1 MFLQSDAAGG
11 AIVAPLTPAPA
22 GAGLR
27 WGMNPARRSAF
38 SVRLAPLALL
48 LGAALLTGQA
58 AQAAAPKPPPTS
70 SATPVR
76 ASAAEQ
82 AAMTR
87 GRTLVQDFYAVRLDG
102 LWRAFSPDV
111 RAQWGT
117 LTDFQAFRRGGLAQY
132 GPERQVV
139 QERTFTRG
147 PEVFYVRSA
156 AFEKAPE
163 LVWAVVLGFTG
174 AQVTTFGIAL
184 EDDRSDAP
192 VALHRA
198 SR

>member
-1 MFLQSDAAGG
+1 
-11 AIVAPLTPAPA
+11 
-22 GAGLR
+22 
-27 WGMNPARRSAF
+27 MNPAHRRAF
-38 SVRLAPLALL
+38 PVLTLL
-48 LGAALLTGQA
+48 LGAALHGGPGTG
-58 AQAAAPKPPPTS
+58 AAAKVPPPASTPAS
-70 SATPVR
+70 TAATPVR

-82 AAMTR
+82 VAMTR

-147 PEVFYVRSA
+147 REVYYVRSA

-163 LVWAVVLGFTG
+163 LVWALVMGFTG

-184 EDDRSDAP
+184 EEDRRDAP
-192 VALHRA
+192 VARQPDGQRRA
-198 SR
+198 SP

>member
-1 MFLQSDAAGG
+1 
-11 AIVAPLTPAPA
+11 
-22 GAGLR
+22 
-27 WGMNPARRSAF
+27 MNPARRPAF
-38 SVRLAPLALL
+38 PVRLAPLALL
-48 LGAALLTGQA
+48 LGAALLTAPA
-58 AQAAAPKPPPTS
+58 AQAAPGASASAAAKAAAP
-70 SATPVR
+70 AR

-87 GRTLVQDFYAVRLDG
+87 GRTLLRDFYAVRLDG
-102 LWRAFSPDV
+102 LWGAFSPGV
-111 RAQWGT
+111 RSQWGT
-117 LTDFQAFRRGGLAQY
+117 LESFRSFRRDGLAQY

-174 AQVTTFGIAL
+174 TQVTTFGIAL
-184 EDDRSDAP
+184 EEDRSDAP
-192 VALHRA
+192 VALRRTLNA
-198 SR
+198 P

>member
-1 MFLQSDAAGG
+1 
-11 AIVAPLTPAPA
+11 
-22 GAGLR
+22 
-27 WGMNPARRSAF
+27 MNPARRSAF
-38 SVRLAPLALL
+38 PVRLAPLALL
-48 LGAALLTGQA
+48 LGAVLLAGQEA
-58 AQAAAPKPPPTS
+58 RAAAPKAPPATS
-70 SATPVR
+70 AAPARV
-76 ASAAEQ
+76 SAAEQ

-87 GRTLVQDFYAVRLDG
+87 GRTLVQDFYAVKLDG
-102 LWRAFSPDV
+102 LWRAFSPGV

-147 PEVFYVRSA
+147 REVYYVRSA

-184 EDDRSDAP
+184 EEDRSAAP
-192 VALHRA
+192 VARQPDGQRRA
-198 SR
+198 SP

>member
-1 MFLQSDAAGG
+1 
-11 AIVAPLTPAPA
+11 
-22 GAGLR
+22 
-27 WGMNPARRSAF
+27 MNPARRSAF

-48 LGAALLTGQA
+48 LGAVLLAGQEA
-58 AQAAAPKPPPTS
+58 GASAPKAPPATSAAPAK
-70 SATPVR
+70 

-87 GRTLVQDFYAVRLDG
+87 GRTLVRDFYAVKLDG
-102 LWRAFSPDV
+102 LWGAFSPGV
-111 RAQWGT
+111 RSQWGA
-117 LTDFQAFRRGGLAQY
+117 LTDFRTFRRDGLAQY

-174 AQVTTFGIAL
+174 TQVTTFGIAL
-184 EDDRSDAP
+184 EEDRSDAP
-192 VALHRA
+192 VALHPA

>member
-1 MFLQSDAAGG
+1 
-11 AIVAPLTPAPA
+11 
-22 GAGLR
+22 
-27 WGMNPARRSAF
+27 MNPAHRRAF
-38 SVRLAPLALL
+38 PVLTLL
-48 LGAALLTGQA
+48 LGAALHGGPGTG
-58 AQAAAPKPPPTS
+58 AAAKVPPPPT
-70 SATPVR
+70 TPASTPRRGR
-76 ASAAEQ
+76 APPQ
-82 AAMTR
+82 AVMTR

-147 PEVFYVRSA
+147 REVYYVRSA

-184 EDDRSDAP
+184 EEDRRNAP
-192 VALHRA
+192 VARQPEGQRRA
-198 SR
+198 SP